1 MLTIREK
8 DRDIEKEYQDI
19 LTNLKTSSDLD
30 IEIDELLFTRLRL
43 GIMLGELNHEE
54 VKVIHKNNELVID
67 KDGRLAIWPEGMFDK
82 VLGFCLQLL

>member
-43 GIMLGELNHEE
+43 GIMLGGT
-54 VKVIHKNNELVID
+54 KPRGGKSYS
-67 KDGRLAIWPEGMFDK
+67 
-82 VLGFCLQLL
+82 